1 MVFTSPLVLWALTL
15 ISLPI
20 AIHLFQFRRYK
31 KLYFSD
37 VSLLKEVRST
47 SQTKNQLK
55 HWIIL
60 LSRILFVGLL
70 VTAFA
75 EPMIPSINRT
85 EANSRVS
92 IYLDNSFSMQASEG
106 SGNLLQ
112 HALQAG
118 YDISNSFPRQ
128 TRFQLITNDFSA
140 QEKRF
145 TDADEFIALLDEVG
159 ATAQHRTLAELTSF
173 QQQSIIG
180 NHEKVKTF
188 LLSDFNRVLDSS
200 KISWDTLNELSIMP
214 FSAGIPANVSID
226 SVWLRTPI
234 TQLGTEQV
242 LNIRIRNH
250 SLVPVQ
256 NLSVQVVIEGEALGT
271 LILDLPAKMNLD
283 TSMVF
288 LPSAGGFIKGEV
300 FLEDYP
306 VSFDN
311 NYFFNVFVTE
321 VIEVVEIVG
330 PDIVSKTP
338 FQRLFDGNSFRYQ
351 RFSQDEIKQQLIEE
365 AQVLILNEPTALST
379 GLTALVAEKLATGG
393 NVLLVLP
400 QNATKAFKTTLNEAF
415 AIDVRD
421 EDTTQLSVNRINGNH
436 FLFDNVFDS
445 PLINANLPHSNFHQT
460 MASNQRGESILTL
473 FNGESLLWTKRI
485 SNGNI
490 FVVTSPLRDG
500 FTDFHRHAL
509 FVPAMFNIAAHAG
522 IGKPLA
528 HKVNAKLIITNS
540 RIEEARMQRLD
551 DSTSFI
557 PGLSHN
563 GILLGEKMIQPGH
576 YAFISGDS
584 IMEVFS
590 FNFDR
595 NESEIDPPSI
605 SEIET
610 YFADRQ
616 IAVKVYDETD
626 EDLSLEV
633 TEANIGT
640 QLWPIFAL
648 LALMVLILETVLL
661 KLFSK

>member
-47 SQTKNQLK
+47 SHTKNQLK

-75 EPMIPSINRT
+75 EPMIPSKNLT
-85 EANSRVS
+85 DTDSRVS
-92 IYLDNSFSMQASEG
+92 IYVDNSFSMQASEG

-112 HALQAG
+112 HAVQAG
-118 YDISNSFPRQ
+118 YDISNSFPQQ
-128 TRFQLITNDFSA
+128 TRFQLITNQFNA

-145 TDADEFIALLDEVG
+145 TDADEFLELLDDVV
-159 ATAQHRTLAELTSF
+159 ATAQHRTLSDIVAF
-173 QQQSIIG
+173 QQQSLLE

-188 LLSDFNRVLDSS
+188 LLSDFNRVLDSGR
-200 KISWDTLNELSIMP
+200 INWDTLNELSIMP
-214 FSAGIPANVSID
+214 FSAGVPDNVSID

-234 TQLGTEQV
+234 SQLGTEQA

-250 SLVPVQ
+250 SHTPVQ
-256 NLSVQVVIEGEALGT
+256 NISVQVVIEGEALGT
-271 LILDLPAKMNLD
+271 LILDLPAKSNLD
-283 TSMVF
+283 TSLSF
-288 LPSAGGFIKGEV
+288 LPSTGGYQKGEA

-311 NYFFNVFVTE
+311 NYFFNVLVTE

-330 PDIVSKTP
+330 PDITAKSP
-338 FQRLFDGNSFRYQ
+338 FQRLFDGNSFHYQ
-351 RFSQDEIKQQLIEE
+351 RFSQDEIKQQLIED
-365 AQVLILNEPTALST
+365 AQVLILNEPTTLSS
-379 GLTALVAEKLATGG
+379 GLTALAAEKLATGG
-393 NVLLVLP
+393 NVLVILP
-400 QNATKAFKTTLNEAF
+400 ENASKAFKTILNEAF
-415 AIDVRD
+415 AVDVRD
-421 EDTTQLSVNRINGNH
+421 LDTTQLSVNRINSDH

-445 PLINANLPHSNFHQT
+445 PLINASLPQSSLHHKLAT
-460 MASNQRGESILTL
+460 NQRGESILTL

-485 SNGNI
+485 ANGNI

-528 HKVNAKLIITNS
+528 HNVDAKLIATNS
-540 RIEEARMQRLD
+540 RFEEARMLRLD

-557 PGLSHN
+557 PSLSHN
-563 GILLGEKMIQPGH
+563 GILLGEKMVQPGH
-576 YAFISGDS
+576 YALVSGDS
-584 IMEVFS
+584 VLEVFS

-595 NESEIDPPSI
+595 KESEIAPPSI

-616 IAVKVYDETD
+616 IEVKVYDETD
-626 EDLSLEV
+626 EDLALEV
-633 TEANIGT
+633 AEANIGT

-648 LALMVLILETVLL
+648 LALVVLILETVLL